1 MSTVQQGQPAPSAPA
16 HDPLSGSGPSPALS
30 GTLTTRMP
38 WLDGLRALAVA
49 AVLAFHAG
57 ATRASGGSV
66 GVDVFFVLS
75 GFLITLLLLREHRRT
90 GRLHLGRF
98 YARRALR
105 LYPALV
111 VLLLGC
117 LLYAALAVHPVG

>member
-1 MSTVQQGQPAPSAPA
+1 MGCAPW
-16 HDPLSGSGPSPALS
+16 PSPPCWPF
-30 GTLTTRMP
+30 T
-38 WLDGLRALAVA
+38 
-49 AVLAFHAG
+49 AG

-75 GFLITLLLLREHRRT
+75 GFLITLLLMREHRRA

-105 LYPALV
+105 LWPALV

-117 LLYAALAVHPVG
+117 LVYAAPGQAPGGHA